1 VLSTVAVIHVK
12 GQNMASESLY
22 REDLEPLCPV
32 DFLKMHSIN
41 EEPPTFKCPEDG
53 CNVHWN
59 RLSGYFYP
67 DSEDITKRTSLVG
80 FLKMGFV
87 VEHGY
92 FYLASIDSRRKTW
105 RCSVKDC
112 QDATIENY

>member
-1 VLSTVAVIHVK
+1 MSNEMLS
-12 GQNMASESLY
+12 

-32 DFLKMHSIN
+32 DFRKMRLIK
-41 EEPPTFKCPEDG
+41 EEPPTFMCPETS
-53 CNVHWN
+53 CNIHWN
-59 RLSGYFYP
+59 RLSGYFYQ
-67 DSEDITKRTSLVG
+67 DSEEITKRSSQVG

-92 FYLASIDSRRKTW
+92 FYLASVDALRKTW

-112 QDATIENY
+112 QNVTIDNY